1 MKHLQHLLY
10 LSVSLF
16 CCLNTLGQNTPL
28 DTIQP
33 ETLSEVVIIQTKKP
47 VAFKPLATLDS
58 YLEQFQNV
66 SLVKRGAYAWEPL
79 INSMPTERT
88 SLTIDGMHIFN
99 ACTDKMDPITSYVE
113 INNLS
118 MVRLT
123 SGQQGSQHG
132 PTIGGG
138 LDLVSQKGSFTEQ
151 AQSNGNLKSGYDSNN
166 RQKIIG
172 GAFHHSAPR
181 WFFDSSALYRD
192 ADNYRAGG
200 NKEVLYSSYKKLNLA
215 SNLGYALNPH
225 QHIEAAFIYDKAT
238 DVGYPALPMDVS
250 LAEALIASLK
260 LENHFDQGFINHWE
274 TKLYYNT
281 ITHRMDDTK
290 RPNVPIRMDMPGWS
304 TTFGL
309 YSKLSGNLLDKHQ
322 WTAQL
327 NAYQNK
333 SLAEMTM
340 YPNKPDEPAMF
351 MYTWPDVHTFYTGL
365 FVKDSYQID
374 SRQNLH
380 ISGSLGNQSSEIKNK
395 TALESMQ
402 IFYPD
407 MESRKNRFLG
417 NLAVNYDS
425 QLKNWEFGSGIAY
438 GLRAPSVSEA
448 YGFYLF
454 NSSDRYDYIGNPNL
468 KNEKSLEANAFI
480 SYQNNH
486 WKSKVNATFF
496 HITDYIIGKPV
507 DAFTSMTVGA
517 DGVKQYTALDY
528 AQLFNAQ
535 WMLAYQFTENW
546 NWTGNISYHYGK
558 DSDKNNLP
566 FISPLKYSSSLQYKN
581 NSFNTALALEGNALK
596 SNFAATYG
604 EERTAPYAVLNINA
618 GYLWQF
624 EKQSLNLQTGIE
636 NILDTYYNTFADW
649 NQIPRQGRNIFV
661 NLNFSL

>member
-1 MKHLQHLLY
+1 MKHLKHLSY

-16 CCLNTLGQNTPL
+16 FCLNSFGQKTITDTL
-28 DTIQP
+28 QP
-33 ETLSEVVIIQTKKP
+33 ESLSEIVILQSTKP

-138 LDLVSQKGSFTEQ
+138 MDLVSKKGSFSEE
-151 AQSNGNLKSGYDSNN
+151 AQNNADIQSGYDSNN
-166 RQKIIG
+166 RQFILG

-181 WFFDSSALYRD
+181 WYFDGSALYRN

-200 NKEVLYSSYKKLNLA
+200 NEEVLYSSYKKLNLA

-225 QHIEAAFIYDKAT
+225 QRIEAAVIYDKAT

-250 LAEALIASLK
+250 LAEALITSIK
-260 LENHFDQGFINHWE
+260 LESHFEDGFINHWE

-290 RPNVPIRMDMPGWS
+290 RPAVPIHMDMPGWS
-304 TTFGL
+304 TTYGL
-309 YSKLSGNLLDKHQ
+309 YSKLNGSLDKHQ

-327 NAYQNK
+327 NAYQNT

-340 YPNKPDEPAMF
+340 YPNNPDELSMF

-365 FVKDSYQID
+365 FIKDLYQID
-374 SRQNLH
+374 ARQSLN
-380 ISGSLGNQSSEIKNK
+380 ISGSLGNQTSEIKNN

-402 IFYPD
+402 IFYPN

-417 NLAVNYDS
+417 NIAINYENEW
-425 QLKNWEFGSGIAY
+425 KKWKFGGGLAY

-454 NSSDRYDYIGNPNL
+454 NSSDRYDYIGNPDL
-468 KNEKSLEANAFI
+468 KNEKSLEANAYI
-480 SYQNNH
+480 SYENNG
-486 WKSKVNATFF
+486 WKSKLNGSFF
-496 HITDYIIGKPV
+496 HLSDYIIGKPV
-507 DAFTSMTVGA
+507 DDFIAMTIGA
-517 DGVKQYTALDY
+517 DGVKRYIALDH
-528 AQLFNAQ
+528 AQIFTAQ
-535 WMLAYQFTENW
+535 WMLSYQFTDHW
-546 NWTGNISYHYGK
+546 NWTGNINYHYGQ

-566 FISPLKYSSSLQYKN
+566 LISPLSYSSSLQYKKER
-581 NSFNTALALEGNALK
+581 FNTALALQGNALK
-596 SNFAATYG
+596 SNFAPTYG
-604 EERTAPYAVLNINA
+604 EERTAAYAIVNINA

-624 EKQSLNLQTGIE
+624 GKQSLNLKTGIE
-636 NILDTYYNTFADW
+636 NILDTNYTTFADW
-649 NQIPRQGRNIFV
+649 NHIPRLGRNIFI
-661 NLNFSL
+661 NLSLAL